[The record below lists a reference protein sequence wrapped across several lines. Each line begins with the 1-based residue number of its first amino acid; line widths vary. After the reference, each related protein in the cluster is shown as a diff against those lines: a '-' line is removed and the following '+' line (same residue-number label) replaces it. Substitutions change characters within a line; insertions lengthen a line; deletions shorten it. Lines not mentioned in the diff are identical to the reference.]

1 VDTSQNSLTNLMLKH
16 GDTQVS
22 PKHAAQLNQQEMTP
36 FEDVLDKPGETAG
49 YQVLLNG
56 YANFIRNQERKTG
69 QFFFLESLL
78 KSLRAVPRPINAFV
92 QKGSVSTYQLN
103 NDFYRINYRIANGQ
117 VHVFNIQPVDKLQL
131 QRDRLER
138 AGLYRVKKSA
148 RGVWA
153 VKGKVANITTQHA
166 AVNGMLNNLAKA
178 SWLMGSHLEVAYGKG
193 LQEYTLFHNP
203 SSGAGGD
210 LWESLRDKCGVTT
223 AVTKQ
228 FAGVLVQTQQAGNKT
243 NWVAHSQGGVI
254 FAEGVRYAL
263 KHGLKVNQGLVAS
276 KNTLAEPAPSAT
288 PKNVPN
294 KVGEQHKKKTE
305 LVKKPS
311 QEVEKNEFLNKH
323 NVTFHGNANNNWR
336 SNFLFERAGIKVLAI
351 RVHDYDIV
359 GNVVGCNTANV
370 RKIIGSFV
378 YMSHVLSGTVGQ
390 STHTTAQFHK
400 DWGKSMAKGP
410 GSGRSMVQTGFEKT
424 VKVINNFLA

>member
-1 VDTSQNSLTNLMLKH
+1 VQKLLRLGFLKLQTLRSADVDTSQNSLTKLMLKL

-22 PKHAAQLNQQEMTP
+22 PKHAAMLNQQEMAL
-36 FEDVLDKPGETAG
+36 FEDVLDKPGGIAG
-49 YQVLLNG
+49 YQVFLNG
-56 YANFIRNQERKTG
+56 YANYILEQEKATQQIQNLTG
-69 QFFFLESLL
+69 LL
-78 KSLRAVPRPINAFV
+78 KSLRAIPRPINAFV

-103 NDFYRINYRIANGQ
+103 NNFYRINYRIANGQ
-117 VHVFNIQPVDKLQL
+117 VVVFNIQPLDKLQL

-153 VKGKVANITTQHA
+153 VKGKVANITTSHA

-243 NWVAHSQGGVI
+243 NWVAHSQGGII

-263 KHGLKVNQGLVAS
+263 KHSLQASQDLVAN
-276 KNTLAEPAPSAT
+276 KNILAEPAPNAT
-288 PKNVPN
+288 PS
-294 KVGEQHKKKTE
+294 
-305 LVKKPS
+305 LV
-311 QEVEKNEFLNKH
+311 QYEVSLKQP
-323 NVTFHGNANNNWR
+323 
-336 SNFLFERAGIKVLAI
+336 
-351 RVHDYDIV
+351 
-359 GNVVGCNTANV
+359 
-370 RKIIGSFV
+370 V
-378 YMSHVLSGTVGQ
+378 Y
-390 STHTTAQFHK
+390 F
-400 DWGKSMAKGP
+400 
-410 GSGRSMVQTGFEKT
+410 
-424 VKVINNFLA
+424 